1 MSDNLLT
8 PEIEMAAP
16 TSSGKPTNVPDKF
29 WDGESGKIRVE
40 ALLGS
45 YLELE
50 KKLSGM
56 MPAPETADDRLR
68 ILRALGVPETPDAY
82 QIDVSHGLFAVDPDL
97 NGRLHERGFTPE
109 QVQMV
114 YDLAVEKMVPMVLE
128 LADEFKAEREIDRL
142 VAAFGGPEAWA
153 EISRQL
159 LSYGQKNMP
168 PEVLSNLASSFEGV
182 MALYRLMKGNEPL
195 LAQQADHA
203 SSDGAGELQSMMR
216 DPRYWKT
223 RDPAFVAQVT
233 DGFRRMYAGQ

>member
-1 MSDNLLT
+1 MTDNLLT
-8 PEIEMAAP
+8 PEIENAAN
-16 TSSGKPTNVPDKF
+16 KPENLPEKF
-29 WDGESGKIRVE
+29 WDTEKQEIRIE

-56 MPAPETADDRLR
+56 INPDDRQRVLST
-68 ILRALGVPETPDAY
+68 LGVPDSADAY
-82 QIDVSHGLFAVDPDL
+82 EIDVSHGLFPADPDI
-97 NGRLHERGFTPE
+97 NKRLHERGFTPE

-128 LADEFKAEREIDRL
+128 LADEFKAEREVDRL
-142 VAAFGGPEAWA
+142 IAAFGGPEKWA

-159 LSYGQKNMP
+159 LAYGQKSMP

-182 MALYRLMKGNEPL
+182 MALYRLMKGEEPVLSREEVQGGGNE
-195 LAQQADHA
+195 
-203 SSDGAGELQSMMR
+203 GELQTMMR

-233 DGFRRMYAGQ
+233 EGFRRMYAQ